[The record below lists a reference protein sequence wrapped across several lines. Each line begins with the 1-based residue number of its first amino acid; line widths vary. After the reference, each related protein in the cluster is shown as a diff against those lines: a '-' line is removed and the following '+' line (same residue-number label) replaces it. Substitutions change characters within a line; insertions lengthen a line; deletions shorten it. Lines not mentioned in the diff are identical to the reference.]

1 MNTMAD
7 DPESFA
13 EGQGVV
19 LGRLQAR
26 LPDRIIVGDLALFL
40 PSGTKCDHAI
50 GTELRVTYTQHEGI
64 REAQRVELVAW

>member
-1 MNTMAD
+1 MNNMAD

-13 EGQGVV
+13 EAQGVV
-19 LGRLQAR
+19 FGRLQAR

-50 GTELRVTYTQHEGI
+50 GTALRVTYTQHEGI
-64 REAQRVELVAW
+64 KQARRVEPAAG